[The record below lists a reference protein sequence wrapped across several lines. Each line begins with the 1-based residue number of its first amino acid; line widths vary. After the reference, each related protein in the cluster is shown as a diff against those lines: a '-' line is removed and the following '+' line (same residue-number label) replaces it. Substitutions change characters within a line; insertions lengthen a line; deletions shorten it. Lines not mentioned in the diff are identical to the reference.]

1 MENDTVTVANTNK
14 TTLSRPLSE
23 SEYPPFWS
31 ILPDPRGTEDVMSTV
46 KPLSESEYPP
56 LWSILPDPR
65 GTEDVMSKASAY
77 PKSSLKI
84 VAVADEDEWY
94 ERVNSWHRRRRRG
107 GITN

>member
-1 MENDTVTVANTNK
+1 MENDTVAVANTNK
-14 TTLSRPLSE
+14 TTLSR
-23 SEYPPFWS
+23 
-31 ILPDPRGTEDVMSTV
+31 
-46 KPLSESEYPP
+46 PLSESEYPP

-65 GTEDVMSKASAY
+65 GTEDVMSKASARL
-77 PKSSLKI
+77 KSSLKI